1 VSAPRTRGE
10 RLLASWWIVL
20 ALIPVGFVAWGAL
33 VYAGVRARRPL
44 WIGFGIGYLALLALG
59 FMLDVP
65 EAEEERR
72 QLDDVGI
79 GIVILTWGA
88 TIVHSL
94 AIRSAYL
101 ERLELLEGRRYDAAE
116 DRVEERRE
124 ARRLAEEEP
133 VKALEMGVGRPD
145 RGGFHGGLVDLNNA
159 PAAAIEELP
168 GVSRELADRLVH
180 AREELGGFSSLEDL
194 AHVLD
199 LPVPLVDRIRAD
211 VVVLPRGTREP
222 S

>member
-1 VSAPRTRGE
+1 MTAPRTRGE
-10 RLLASWWIVL
+10 RLLASWWILL

-33 VYAGVRARRPL
+33 VYAGIRARRPL
-44 WIGFGIGYLALLALG
+44 WIGFGVLYLALLTLG

-65 EAEEERR
+65 ESEEERR

-79 GIVILTWGA
+79 AIVILTWGA
-88 TIVHSL
+88 AIVHSL

-124 ARRLAEEEP
+124 ARRLASEEP
-133 VKALEMGVGRPD
+133 HKAVEMGVGRPD
-145 RGGFHGGLVDLNNA
+145 RAGFHGSVVDLNNA
-159 PAAAIEELP
+159 PASVIEELP
-168 GVSRELADRLVH
+168 GISREVAERIVVMRDEV
-180 AREELGGFSSLEDL
+180 GGFSSLEDL

-199 LPVPLVDRIRAD
+199 LPVTLVDRIRAE
-211 VVVLPRGTREP
+211 VVVLPRGTP
-222 S
+222 G

>member
-1 VSAPRTRGE
+1 MSAPRTRVE

-33 VYAGVRARRPL
+33 VYAGIRARRPL
-44 WIGFGIGYLALLALG
+44 WIGFGVGYLALLTLG

-65 EAEEERR
+65 EAEEEQR
-72 QLDDVGI
+72 QLDDIGI

-101 ERLELLEGRRYDAAE
+101 ERLELLESRRYDAAE
-116 DRVEERRE
+116 DRAEVRRE
-124 ARRLAEEEP
+124 ARRLAQEEP
-133 VKALEMGVGRPD
+133 AKALEMGVGRPD
-145 RGGFHGGLVDLNNA
+145 RKGFHGGLVDLNNA
-159 PAAAIEELP
+159 PADVIEELP
-168 GVSRELADRLVH
+168 GVSRELAETIVSIRNDV
-180 AREELGGFSSLEDL
+180 GGFSSLEDL

-199 LPVPLVDRIRAD
+199 LPAALVDRIRAD
-211 VVVLPRGTREP
+211 VVVLPRGTRR
-222 S
+222 